1 MAVLASPEPLPAR
14 QHLPAPLGPL
24 PPKNALRETVSSR
37 QASRGLAFTTAA
49 FFTAQKYS
57 QQIPRVLSALPF
69 IWAGLLFHLSK
80 AQHAKHDVSSGL
92 RFCFH
97 CWQILVAKHA
107 ARKCRCVCKSP
118 PEHHSWTSH
127 LAQPHGESAK
137 DLLQILSSNTM

>member
-57 QQIPRVLSALPF
+57 QQIPRVLSALPHC
-69 IWAGLLFHLSK
+69 LL
-80 AQHAKHDVSSGL
+80 SGL
-92 RFCFH
+92 VCFST
-97 CWQILVAKHA
+97 CPKLSMQNMMSVAA
-107 ARKCRCVCKSP
+107 FAFAFTVGKS
-118 PEHHSWTSH
+118 
-127 LAQPHGESAK
+127 
-137 DLLQILSSNTM
+137 